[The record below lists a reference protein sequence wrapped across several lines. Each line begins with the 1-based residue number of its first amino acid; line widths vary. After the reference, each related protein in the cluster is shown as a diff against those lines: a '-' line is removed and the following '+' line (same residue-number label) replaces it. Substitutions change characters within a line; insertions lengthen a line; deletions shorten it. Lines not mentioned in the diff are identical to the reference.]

1 MDDVTH
7 ALYRFF
13 DSDRQLLYVGLTVD
27 PGARWSSHCKEK
39 PWWHEVD
46 TVKVETFPTR
56 DLVIKAEREA
66 IETEHPRYNIVHADS
81 AHLNAARE
89 CMKRLAAERALVMA
103 REEEVREAL
112 RTAVRD
118 ATAAGMTETEA
129 AKLCG
134 VSRVT
139 VRTWI
144 GKWPKDKGST
154 DDPR

>member
-1 MDDVTH
+1 MDDTTH

-13 DSDRQLLYVGLTVD
+13 NADRQLLYVGLTVD
-27 PGARWSSHCKEK
+27 PGSRWTSHCKEK

-66 IETEHPRYNIVHADS
+66 IETEYPLYNIAHANTAQLDE
-81 AHLNAARE
+81 ARD
-89 CMKRLAAERALVMA
+89 CLAAIAAEHAKAMTQEA
-103 REEEVREAL
+103 EIRETL

-118 ATAAGMTETEA
+118 AIAAGMTETEA
-129 AKLCG
+129 ARISG
-134 VSRVT
+134 MSRVT

-144 GKWPKDKGST
+144 GKWPKDKTPNGL
-154 DDPR
+154 P